1 MLNVHFYSSALRR
14 SGERNPTLRH
24 WLSVAICAFSL
35 VLLTFLGFQ
44 IVHELSTLRSAPT
57 DNVKWTLSQAEVE
70 LLVVVDVAAKVN
82 DNDPVAL
89 FELRKR
95 FDIFYS
101 RMKTIDQ
108 MAAFAGQPSESAMR
122 AALQK
127 VGTIIDRDAA
137 LLDGPDATLTEHL
150 AELLASLE
158 GLRPLVR
165 QIELSGVNYYADISD
180 QTRASFSML
189 LFKTALVAF
198 GLIVA
203 LTASVIVLIGQFRI
217 SLARA
222 DEIRHNSLR
231 YASTINASL
240 DAIIVADSNGRII
253 DFNPAAERT
262 FGISRTSALG
272 AGLAEMIIRPED
284 RASFKAR
291 ISSIVSARTPAVSEP
306 QGPDNQRIEMMAL
319 RAGGEVF
326 PVELSL
332 GFATGDNGPIYIAYV
347 RDISERLRTQQELLA
362 ARDAALAAAKAKS
375 QFLAVMSHE
384 MRTPLNGV
392 IGILDL
398 LSGSKLSIQ
407 NRKYVE
413 TAILS
418 SEMLQSHID
427 DVLDMTHIESGHL
440 HLRRAAFDL
449 VTLVD
454 EVIDVNRHAATL
466 ANNQLSCNVNLGCTA
481 IVEDRHRL
489 RQILVNL
496 VGNAVK
502 FTRSGEILIQISEF
516 ENDLGRVC
524 LDIRV
529 KDTGEGVSSADQQ
542 RIFDDFV
549 TLDPYHRRTSR
560 GYGLGLAI
568 CRRIVQAMEGTI
580 GVESTRW
587 QGSEFRVVI
596 PVTFAPAF
604 QTTPSTRPGREAV
617 SAAHRLDQ
625 SLRIERPNVLVVE
638 DNEINRFVA
647 RNMLMAA
654 GCLVSEA
661 QNGEEAVQRAGSTY
675 FDLILMDISMPVL
688 DGLDATRQIRASQN
702 GASRST
708 LIVGLTAHALP
719 EEQEMLRQA
728 GMEDCL
734 LKPLR
739 VRQITALLERL
750 QSAEGGFDQAR
761 PALQPEPAVRKKQ
774 RSVRPLPTGPQQKG
788 NNYIDAEVLGELAII
803 LQPQILNQRI
813 RQFCAELESVEVAFE
828 SYLQTENLD
837 DMSRAAH
844 KYSGAAAVFGARQ
857 LYDILVTLETECQN
871 ENKTGLPDIIHAV
884 QQISARSRASYAQS
898 MAAGRL

>member
-362 ARDAALAAAKAKS
+362 A
-375 QFLAVMSHE
+375 
-384 MRTPLNGV
+384 
-392 IGILDL
+392 
-398 LSGSKLSIQ
+398 GSKLSIQ

-844 KYSGAAAVFGARQ
+844 KYSGAAAVFGAQR
-857 LYDILVTLETECQN
+857 E
-871 ENKTGLPDIIHAV
+871 
-884 QQISARSRASYAQS
+884 
-898 MAAGRL
+898 